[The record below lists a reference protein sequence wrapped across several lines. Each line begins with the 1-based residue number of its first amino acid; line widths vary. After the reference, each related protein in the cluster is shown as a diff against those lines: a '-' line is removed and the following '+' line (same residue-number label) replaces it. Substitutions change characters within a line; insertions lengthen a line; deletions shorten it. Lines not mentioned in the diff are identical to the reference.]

1 MLSTERKPV
10 SVGEM
15 LVEEFLTPLALTQ
28 GALAEAMGVPGQK
41 ATVVS
46 MPAPGT
52 AGTSCASSAAQTAPI
67 TLGERVKI
75 PHEVPVVEDLG
86 VDTIQ
91 GIEARGLRSTSTIP
105 AAVVGN
111 DEPMVRTAETWS
123 AVAPG
128 LAGVLVRSLLDDPQ
142 SGKNTKELVGFRQEE
157 PEPSVFQPPAGYEV
171 VNRETE
177 SCFAPVGPRTEPA
190 TPMPPPVQ

>member
-1 MLSTERKPV
+1 
-10 SVGEM
+10 
-15 LVEEFLTPLALTQ
+15 
-28 GALAEAMGVPGQK
+28 
-41 ATVVS
+41 
-46 MPAPGT
+46 
-52 AGTSCASSAAQTAPI
+52 
-67 TLGERVKI
+67 
-75 PHEVPVVEDLG
+75 
-86 VDTIQ
+86 
-91 GIEARGLRSTSTIP
+91 
-105 AAVVGN
+105 
-111 DEPMVRTAETWS
+111 MVRTAETWS